1 MLKDRSPRTY
11 SGVLS
16 LLVLTIY
23 MLLVVPT
30 LSSHTGNLESGKEEL
45 QLRDLEPKLEAETGM
60 LNEHGSGPSL
70 SRFASNRRS
79 QRSFGFTPKIF
90 QIPRSK
96 LPIELGILVDSDDG
110 ERTKRFDDY
119 GHMRFGKRGGDE
131 QFDDYGH
138 MRFGR

>member
-1 MLKDRSPRTY
+1 MLRHRSPRTC
-11 SGVLS
+11 SGVVS
-16 LLVLTIY
+16 LLVLSIY
-23 MLLVVPT
+23 MLLVVPAI
-30 LSSHTGNLESGKEEL
+30 SHTGNLESGKEEL
-45 QLRDLEPKLEAETGM
+45 QLRDLEPKLEAETGL
-60 LNEHGSGPSL
+60 LNEHASGPSL
-70 SRFASNRRS
+70 SRFAGNRRS
-79 QRSFGFTPKIF
+79 QRSFGFTPKVF

-110 ERTKRFDDY
+110 ERPKRFDDY

>member
-1 MLKDRSPRTY
+1 MLRYRSPRTY

-16 LLVLTIY
+16 LLMLSIY

-30 LSSHTGNLESGKEEL
+30 LAHTGNLESGKEEL
-45 QLRDLEPKLEAETGM
+45 QLRDLEPKLETETGM
-60 LNEHGSGPSL
+60 LSEHGSGPSI
-70 SRFASNRRS
+70 SRFSSNRRN
-79 QRSFGFTPKIF
+79 QRSFGFTPKLF
-90 QIPRSK
+90 SIPRSK
-96 LPIELGILVDSDDG
+96 LPIELGILVDTDDG
-110 ERTKRFDDY
+110 ERPKRFDDY